1 MAYVLEFR
9 TERCSAF
16 SLRPLVFQN
25 AGLGN
30 KSLHV
35 SILTAIYLCSANV
48 FRISFLG
55 FISFLGWMNASML
68 GTWDSWYYLHF
79 IGEETKPQG
88 FDLPG
93 SCHTEIESRP
103 PCPKPQIPFM
113 NELWWRA
120 GVRLNPTSSL
130 SQFCD
135 LGLSLILKASV
146 FSCVMWRDCL
156 LIGLLGWKDNESI
169 VPKRGGHSVYGTHW

>member
-16 SLRPLVFQN
+16 SLRPLVCQN
-25 AGLGN
+25 AGLDN

-35 SILTAIYLCSANV
+35 SILTAIYLCSANL

-55 FISFLGWMNASML
+55 FVSLLGWMNASML
-68 GTWDSWYYLHF
+68 WTWDSWYYLHF

-103 PCPKPQIPFM
+103 PRPKPQIPFM

-130 SQFCD
+130 SQLCD
-135 LGLSLILKASV
+135 LGLSLIFKASV

-156 LIGLLGWKDNESI
+156 LIALLGWKDNESI